1 MAKSSELA
9 KVLREIATKKNLKIA
24 TAESCTGGLLGDEIT
39 NISGASKYYL
49 GGVIAYSN
57 DIKMKVLNV
66 KKETLE
72 NHGAV
77 SRECAEE
84 MARGVAKLFNAD
96 VAIATTGIAGP
107 RGGSKEKPVGLVY
120 IAYYIFGS
128 VDVEARK
135 FKGSRREI
143 KRKIVEHA
151 LEVVERKIVY
161 TLKL

>member
-1 MAKSSELA
+1 MN
-9 KVLREIATKKNLKIA
+9 EIGKILVENGLKLA

-39 NISGASKYYL
+39 NVPGASKYYL

-57 DIKMKVLNV
+57 DMKMKVLNV

-107 RGGSKEKPVGLVY
+107 QGGSKEKPVGLVY

-135 FKGSRREI
+135 FKGSRIEI